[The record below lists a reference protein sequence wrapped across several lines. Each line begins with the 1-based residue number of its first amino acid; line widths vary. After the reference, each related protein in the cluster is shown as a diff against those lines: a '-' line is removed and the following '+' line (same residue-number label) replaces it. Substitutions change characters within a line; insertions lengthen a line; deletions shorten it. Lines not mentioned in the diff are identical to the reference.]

1 MNLTKP
7 KTIGAGTYFAYIKSE
22 EQDIFLVREIDGYA
36 NRQES
41 RIVKS
46 TAGHSLQDF
55 EFSPDGKKIFCTLK
69 DSRPRTDDVA
79 LAVIDAE
86 GTVKKFEG
94 FTSVFASWLQDGSK
108 LLIRSHSSNGDRAA
122 VWILDVNTWERVDV
136 EKPSDI
142 YFKLNVYDPEFL
154 LNFKKHNFNERSVYS
169 INPEGQE
176 YELVREKH
184 EIRELKF
191 SPDRKRV
198 AYFYSYPYYKWIL
211 GWRIVLL
218 DVKTLSKT
226 TIFDGVAESL
236 FRLRWSPD
244 SQGLSFIC
252 GISGIPNNRLMDMDL
267 YETMGGYAP
276 DLMGNTYIVFN
287 MKTDGSDRREI
298 VRDCWK
304 FDWVKIEDFR
314 PAELKI

>member
-1 MNLTKP
+1 MNLTKTKAIP
-7 KTIGAGTYFAYIKSE
+7 AGSYFAYIKSD
-22 EQDIFLVREIDGYA
+22 EQDIFVMREVDGYPTKQENRIIRA
-36 NRQES
+36 NS
-41 RIVKS
+41 GG
-46 TAGHSLQDF
+46 TLQDF
-55 EFSPDGKKIFCTLK
+55 EFSPVGKKLFCTVK
-69 DSRPRTDDVA
+69 NSRPSADDVS
-79 LAVIDAE
+79 LVVVDQD
-86 GTVKKFEG
+86 GGVKRFDG
-94 FTSVFASWLQDGSK
+94 FTSVFASWVHDGAK
-108 LLIRSHSSNGDRAA
+108 LLVRSHTSSGDRASVWA
-122 VWILDVNTWERVDV
+122 VDVDNWSRIEV
-136 EKPSDI
+136 EKPADL
-142 YFKLNVYDPEFL
+142 FFDHKVYDPEFL
-154 LNFKKHNFNERSVYS
+154 ITFKKHSFNERSVYG
-169 INPEGQE
+169 INEAGDE

-191 SPDRKRV
+191 SPDRRKV

-218 DVKTLSKT
+218 DCKTLSKT

-236 FRLRWSPD
+236 FRLRWAPD

-287 MKTDGSDRREI
+287 MKVDGSDRREI

-304 FDWVKIEDFR
+304 FDWVKLDEFKVT
-314 PAELKI
+314 ELKV

>member
-7 KTIGAGTYFAYIKSE
+7 KTIPAGTYFAYIKSD
-22 EQDIFLVREIDGYA
+22 EQDIFLMREVDGYA
-36 NRQES
+36 SKQENRVLRS
-41 RIVKS
+41 NS
-46 TAGHSLQDF
+46 NALQDF
-55 EFSPDGKKIFCTLK
+55 EFSPDGRKLFCTVK
-69 DSRPRTDDVA
+69 DSGGHPDDVS
-79 LAVIDAE
+79 LAIVD
-86 GTVKKFEG
+86 
-94 FTSVFASWLQDGSK
+94 QDGSVKRFDGFSSVFGSWLHDGTK
-108 LLIRSHSSNGDRAA
+108 LLVRSHTSSGDRAA
-122 VWILDVNTWERVDV
+122 VWVLDVNTWDRLDI
-136 EKPSDI
+136 EKPADLLV
-142 YFKLNVYDPEFL
+142 KHGVYDPEFL
-154 LNFKKHNFNERSVYS
+154 VTFKKQSFNERSVFG
-169 INPEGQE
+169 IDEAGQE
-176 YELVREKH
+176 YEIVREKH

-191 SPDRKRV
+191 SPDRKKV

-218 DVKTLSKT
+218 DLKTLSKT

-236 FRLRWSPD
+236 FRLRWAPD

-287 MKTDGSDRREI
+287 MGVDGSSRREI

-304 FDWVKIEDFR
+304 FDWVKIEEFKQT
-314 PAELKI
+314 ELKI

>member
-7 KTIGAGTYFAYIKSE
+7 KTIPAGTYFAYIKSD
-22 EQDIFLVREIDGYA
+22 EQDIFLMREVEDYTSKQENRILRA
-36 NRQES
+36 NS
-41 RIVKS
+41 N
-46 TAGHSLQDF
+46 ALQDF
-55 EFSPDGKKIFCTLK
+55 EFSPDGRKLFCTTK
-69 DSRPRTDDVA
+69 ASRQHPDDVS
-79 LAVIDAE
+79 LSIVDQD
-86 GTVKKFEG
+86 GSVRRFDG
-94 FTSVFASWLQDGSK
+94 FTSVFASWLHDGSK
-108 LLIRSHSSNGDRAA
+108 LLVRSHTSSGDRAA
-122 VWILDVNTWERVDV
+122 VWVLDVNTWERLDV
-136 EKPSDI
+136 EKPTDL
-142 YFKLNVYDPEFL
+142 YYKLSVYDPEFL
-154 LNFKKHNFNERSVYS
+154 VTFKKQSFNERSVFGVD
-169 INPEGQE
+169 EDGQE
-176 YELVREKH
+176 VELLREKH

-191 SPDRKRV
+191 SPDRKKL

-218 DVKTLSKT
+218 DLKTLNKST
-226 TIFDGVAESL
+226 VFDGVAESL

-287 MKTDGSDRREI
+287 MSADGSRRREI

-304 FDWVKIEDFR
+304 FDWIRIEEFKQT
-314 PAELKI
+314 ELRS